1 MSGLEISK
9 TIFPFSKG
17 HQIAIEN
24 NSFNQAYISIAY
36 AWLKLLGGGA
46 GGGGGGPPVVPPKKG
61 LLFVVLSEYANQSHN
76 FTNLDFCDVTPLF
89 AIGNRTIPP
98 PKKKSGR

>member
-1 MSGLEISK
+1 MEI
-9 TIFPFSKG
+9 
-17 HQIAIEN
+17 
-24 NSFNQAYISIAY
+24 Y

-46 GGGGGGPPVVPPKKG
+46 GGGGSVVPPKKG
-61 LLFVVLSEYANQSHN
+61 PLFVVLSEYANQSHN

-98 PKKKSGR
+98 PPKKKSGR

>member
-1 MSGLEISK
+1 MEI
-9 TIFPFSKG
+9 
-17 HQIAIEN
+17 
-24 NSFNQAYISIAY
+24 Y

-46 GGGGGGPPVVPPKKG
+46 GGGGSVVPPKKG
-61 LLFVVLSEYANQSHN
+61 PLFVVLSEYANQSHN

-98 PKKKSGR
+98 HQKKKSGR